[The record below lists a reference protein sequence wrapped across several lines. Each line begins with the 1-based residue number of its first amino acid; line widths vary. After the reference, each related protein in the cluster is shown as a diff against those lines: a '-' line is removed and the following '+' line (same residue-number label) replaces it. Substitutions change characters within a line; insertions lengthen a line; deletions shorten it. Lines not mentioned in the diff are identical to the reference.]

1 MPVSA
6 DAALRMLR
14 ERGRQLVARGMGD
27 WQARVNDELFA
38 LVEAAA
44 DPAGQSRRMDALRI
58 WHAARRSLAEGF
70 AGRVDLAFRAL
81 RGHDAAAAAT
91 AAQPAAL
98 RLMDDHEL
106 ADMILADAMAASAA
120 AAIQQPLAELS
131 ARLETLIGVRPG
143 PREIP
148 LAPEFLV
155 TALAQEIAA
164 VGLVPEARQV
174 LLRAGEATLLRAL
187 PEVVQQANQLLRDL
201 GVGLPRAAEPEPVA
215 PADTAAGGEAGPPQP
230 AVARGP
236 DPPPAPPPRAARR
249 AASRRLLAT
258 LPPDDAG
265 LQQDDGAWESLAEL
279 LTGLVQVS
287 RPPPGQRP
295 GLLARARAGLA
306 QRGLDLTDLHPLD
319 RQLLTLVDTLFAAMA
334 EGAWVPPQLD
344 ELLGVA
350 EVPVAELA
358 GADPAFLDKPW
369 HPGRR
374 LLNEI
379 IGAATDYLDQQ
390 GYADQELFRRAAA
403 ALESLGRL
411 SAEPG
416 RLAQLLAEFIAL
428 VEREQER
435 TAKLAERALRE
446 AAARE
451 RTELAHRRVAEVL
464 NVRLADRD
472 CPLALVNLLERA
484 WCRVLFLAWFRGGE
498 GSAQW
503 RTALHLLDQLLG
515 LLGDE
520 QPDAEL
526 AERLWAALA
535 ERLEDIAFDSF
546 EARALLADLRACLD
560 RAPPPARFPP
570 ATILTPDEARELGD
584 PRLPVLVDTLR
595 LALPGAPEADGA
607 EPEPALDDV
616 DLSRADSLRVGSWIE
631 FDDGGGERIRA
642 RLLGVVQ
649 PSGTHLL
656 GSGEGGAVRLV
667 PKRRLAL
674 ALKEGRLIAL
684 DNSRLFEQA
693 LERALGELAAAAA
706 EPAWPD
712 PVHSA
717 RGDRR

>member
-1 MPVSA
+1 
-6 DAALRMLR
+6 
-14 ERGRQLVARGMGD
+14 
-27 WQARVNDELFA
+27 
-38 LVEAAA
+38 
-44 DPAGQSRRMDALRI
+44 
-58 WHAARRSLAEGF
+58 
-70 AGRVDLAFRAL
+70 
-81 RGHDAAAAAT
+81 
-91 AAQPAAL
+91 
-98 RLMDDHEL
+98 
-106 ADMILADAMAASAA
+106 
-120 AAIQQPLAELS
+120 
-131 ARLETLIGVRPG
+131 
-143 PREIP
+143 
-148 LAPEFLV
+148 
-155 TALAQEIAA
+155 
-164 VGLVPEARQV
+164 
-174 LLRAGEATLLRAL
+174 
-187 PEVVQQANQLLRDL
+187 
-201 GVGLPRAAEPEPVA
+201 
-215 PADTAAGGEAGPPQP
+215 
-230 AVARGP
+230 
-236 DPPPAPPPRAARR
+236 
-249 AASRRLLAT
+249 
-258 LPPDDAG
+258 
-265 LQQDDGAWESLAEL
+265 
-279 LTGLVQVS
+279 
-287 RPPPGQRP
+287 
-295 GLLARARAGLA
+295 
-306 QRGLDLTDLHPLD
+306 
-319 RQLLTLVDTLFAAMA
+319 
-334 EGAWVPPQLD
+334 
-344 ELLGVA
+344 
-350 EVPVAELA
+350 
-358 GADPAFLDKPW
+358 
-369 HPGRR
+369 
-374 LLNEI
+374 
-379 IGAATDYLDQQ
+379 
-390 GYADQELFRRAAA
+390 
-403 ALESLGRL
+403 
-411 SAEPG
+411 
-416 RLAQLLAEFIAL
+416 LLAEFIAL

-656 GSGEGGAVRLV
+656 GSEGGAVRLV